1 MSRYGLVMSIVATRD
16 LVAGE
21 EIFVSY
27 NYALEKAP
35 EWYQVSHPSYIKL
48 TILTYFNKYLF
59 CIQSLQA
66 IWFAHLREDQ
76 GLSEQE
82 IYEWCVR

>member
-1 MSRYGLVMSIVATRD
+1 MSIGATRD

-35 EWYQVSHPSYIKL
+35 EWYQVLQPCIKM
-48 TILTYFNKYLF
+48 IFVRYLRVVSF
-59 CIQSLQA
+59 AFKVFLHRQS
-66 IWFAHLREDQ
+66 
-76 GLSEQE
+76 GLL
-82 IYEWCVR
+82 I

>member
-35 EWYQVSHPSYIKL
+35 EWYQVSHPSYVKM
-48 TILTYFNKYLF
+48 TILTYFKGICF
-59 CIQSLQA
+59 AFKVFRQS
-66 IWFAHLREDQ
+66 
-76 GLSEQE
+76 GLL
-82 IYEWCVR
+82 I

>member
-1 MSRYGLVMSIVATRD
+1 MSIVASRD
-16 LVAGE
+16 LVPGE

-35 EWYQVSHPSYIKL
+35 EWYQVSMRISKL
-48 TILTYFNKYLF
+48 LLNRKKFFFY
-59 CIQSLQA
+59 QPLQA
-66 IWFAHLREDQ
+66 IWFAHLRDDE

-82 IYEWCVR
+82 IYDWCVR

>member
-1 MSRYGLVMSIVATRD
+1 MYIVSTIFTRYGLVMSIVASRD
-16 LVAGE
+16 LVPGE

-35 EWYQVSHPSYIKL
+35 EWYQVSMLIS
-48 TILTYFNKYLF
+48 ILLLNLKKKP
-59 CIQSLQA
+59 LQA
-66 IWFAHLREDQ
+66 IWFAHLRDDE

-82 IYEWCVR
+82 IYDWCVR